1 MELRSPSPPYPPN
14 NQLSSIGIWGQCK
27 KQVVKTGKNIELCRM
42 KQWQVLRT
50 IFPSF
55 ITENFEFVDYKE
67 SVNQLD
73 YWLDERGYMSRED
86 YKKGTVREYGFT
98 EERVIQDFP
107 IRGKA
112 VYLHVR
118 RRKWRDTEDGSI
130 FTYNYEL
137 TEEGSR
143 LTPEFVAFLKEED

>member
-1 MELRSPSPPYPPN
+1 MRRRLYRHEQIL
-14 NQLSSIGIWGQCK
+14 GQCK
-27 KQVVKTGKNIELCRM
+27 KAVVKKAKDAELWVM
-42 KQWQVLRT
+42 KQWQVLKT
-50 IFPSF
+50 VFPEV
-55 ITENFEFVDYKE
+55 ITENFEFVNYGE
-67 SVNQLD
+67 SAGRLD

-130 FTYNYEL
+130 FTYDYDL